1 MPREH
6 TGNAPE
12 WRYKCY
18 GSDMQN
24 IRHGAYSPNV
34 GKVERAVSAVAG
46 TLLVRAALKK
56 KGWMGAGAALLG
68 INFLR
73 RGITGHCFS
82 YKALGIR
89 TTEPQ
94 SGNHPTLPY
103 ESGIRVDEATTIN
116 RPREEVFRFWRDF
129 SNIAH
134 CMKHVESVSA
144 IPGTNRSRWI
154 AKGPGGKRMEWD
166 AEIIN
171 EKENE
176 LIAWRSLEGSE
187 VANAGSV
194 HFKDASGGR
203 GTEVKV
209 ELQYSPPGGTLGAFI
224 AKLFGEEP
232 SQQIRGDL
240 RRLKARLEAGV
251 VPETN
256 GQPTGAPDRGREHRR
271 PHRDLV
277 SNASEESFPASDSPA
292 FTH

>member
-1 MPREH
+1 
-6 TGNAPE
+6 
-12 WRYKCY
+12 
-18 GSDMQN
+18 MQN
-24 IRHGAYSPNV
+24 IQHRIYSPNV
-34 GKVERAVSAVAG
+34 GRVERAVSAVAG
-46 TLLVRAALKK
+46 TLLMRTALKK

-68 INFLR
+68 VNFLR

-82 YKALGIR
+82 YEALGIR
-89 TTEPQ
+89 TTEAPSR
-94 SGNHPTLPY
+94 SGSNATLPY
-103 ESGIRVDEATTIN
+103 ETGIRVDEATTIN

-129 SNIAH
+129 SNIAQ

-154 AKGPGGKRMEWD
+154 AKGPAGKRMEWD

-203 GTEVKV
+203 GTEVTV
-209 ELQYSPPGGTLGAFI
+209 ELQYSPPGGTLGAFV

-232 SQQIRGDL
+232 SQQIRADL

-251 VPETN
+251 VPETT
-256 GQPTGAPDRGREHRR
+256 GQPAGAPGKSREPRR
-271 PHRDLV
+271 PHADQV
-277 SNASEESFPASDSPA
+277 SHASEESFPASDSPA